1 MSTESHL
8 MATKKHKITTKTGG
22 YNQEIKRATKIYEN
36 NQMRLKET
44 VAAKQPHRQKTTKI
58 GTKNDYKEKKKRT

>member
-1 MSTESHL
+1 

-58 GTKNDYKEKKKRT
+58 GKKNDYKEKKKRT